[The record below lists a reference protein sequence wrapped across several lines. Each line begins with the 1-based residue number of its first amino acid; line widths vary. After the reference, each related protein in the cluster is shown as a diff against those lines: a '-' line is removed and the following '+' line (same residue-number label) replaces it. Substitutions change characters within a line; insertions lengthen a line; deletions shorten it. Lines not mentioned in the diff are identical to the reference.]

1 MITVKRLN
9 SSSEAFEEEKKESI
23 HINEEK
29 PTEAT
34 EAPKK
39 RNRKTKKSL

>member
-23 HINEEK
+23 PIIEET
-29 PTEAT
+29 PVEAK

-39 RNRKTKKSL
+39 KTRKKKGE